1 MVGVRGFCGFFRV
14 FVWGGWGFRYPKAC
28 IIFEAQSRLNFAAI
42 MLQHKNVGF
51 HLKRK
56 SKNDN
61 QARKGVRLVAS
72 MMKARKGKAEEKQ
85 RGKHL

>member
-28 IIFEAQSRLNFAAI
+28 IIFEAQSRLNFAAS
-42 MLQHKNVGF
+42 MLNTQNVGF

-61 QARKGVRLVAS
+61 QARKGVRAS
-72 MMKARKGKAEEKQ
+72 SINDESESSKGKASVRQ
-85 RGKHL
+85 A